1 MGFEVKVLADSLSA
15 SSSSRLTTLM
25 MTYPRIIHSEH
36 LRHRMFSFNA
46 ASSRAIP
53 VEKFIKQV
61 EEDPFIPIHWGAA
74 QKGMQAYGEIQ
85 DINEKYRFTGVC
97 HLPDDD
103 GNHASTMQSH
113 MSDSK
118 YCEELWLSGR
128 TSAVYYAKQLLAL
141 GLHKQIAN
149 RILEPWMWTTVICTG
164 TDGAWNNF
172 FALRCHPEAE
182 PHIQKLAYMTR
193 DVMRASW
200 PKILEVGDWHL
211 PLTGF
216 PGDEALSK
224 DDLIKVSAGR
234 CARVSY
240 LTAEGTRDVSQD
252 IALHDRLVSS
262 KHFSPTEHQAMCGLE
277 DSFFSNGGNFGQ
289 GWIQYRKTLQGEY
302 QCLST

>member
-61 EEDPFIPIHWGAA
+61 EEDPFVPIHWGAA
-74 QKGMQAYGEIQ
+74 QKGMQAYEVL
-85 DINEKYRFTGVC
+85 DWEAAKR
-97 HLPDDD
+97 
-103 GNHASTMQSH
+103 
-113 MSDSK
+113 
-118 YCEELWLSGR
+118 CECEW
-128 TSAVYYAKQLLAL
+128 LLARRGAVRTVRDML
-141 GLHKQIAN
+141 ACGLHKQIAN
-149 RILEPWMWTTVICTG
+149 RLLEPWMWTTVICTG

-262 KHFSPTEHQAMCGLE
+262 KHFSPTEHQAMCGVE

>member
-61 EEDPFIPIHWGAA
+61 EEDPFVPIHWGAA
-74 QKGMQAYGEIQ
+74 QKGMQAY
-85 DINEKYRFTGVC
+85 
-97 HLPDDD
+97 
-103 GNHASTMQSH
+103 
-113 MSDSK
+113 
-118 YCEELWLSGR
+118 EELDWMNSELCKCDWLEASVQ
-128 TSAVYYAKQLLAL
+128 AVIAVRNLLAR

-149 RILEPWMWTTVICTG
+149 RLLEPWMWTTVICTG

-302 QCLST
+302 QCS

>member
-15 SSSSRLTTLM
+15 SSNSRLTTLM

-61 EEDPFIPIHWGAA
+61 EEDPFVPIHWGAA
-74 QKGMQAYGEIQ
+74 QKGMQAYDVLSPE
-85 DINEKYRFTGVC
+85 DAAVC
-97 HLPDDD
+97 EMDWIFCRDESVSRVRSMLH
-103 GNHASTMQSH
+103 H
-113 MSDSK
+113 
-118 YCEELWLSGR
+118 
-128 TSAVYYAKQLLAL
+128 

-149 RILEPWMWTTVICTG
+149 RLLEPWMWTTVICTG
-164 TDGAWNNF
+164 TDGVWNNF

>member
-1 MGFEVKVLADSLSA
+1 LGFEVKVLADSLSTVNN
-15 SSSSRLTTLM
+15 SRLTTLM

-74 QKGMQAYGEIQ
+74 QKGMQAYDVLSPE
-85 DINEKYRFTGVC
+85 DAAVC
-97 HLPDDD
+97 EMD
-103 GNHASTMQSH
+103 
-113 MSDSK
+113 
-118 YCEELWLSGR
+118 WLFCRDESVSR
-128 TSAVYYAKQLLAL
+128 VRSMLHH

-149 RILEPWMWTTVICTG
+149 RILEPWMWTTVICSG
-164 TDGAWNNF
+164 VSGAWNNF

-182 PHIQKLAYMTR
+182 PHIQKLAYMSR
-193 DVMRASW
+193 DAMKASW
-200 PKILEVGDWHL
+200 PKLLEAGDWHL

-216 PGDEALSK
+216 PGDEVLSK

-262 KHFSPTEHQAMCGLE
+262 KHFSPTEHQAECSDLFPL
-277 DSFFSNGGNFGQ
+277 SGGNFGY
-289 GWIQYRKTLQGEY
+289 GWLQYRKTLMGEY
-302 QCLST
+302 QCS

>member
-1 MGFEVKVLADSLSA
+1 MGFEVKVLADSLSTV
-15 SSSSRLTTLM
+15 SNSRLTTLM

-74 QKGMQAYGEIQ
+74 QKGMQAYEVLSESDERECREAWLTARWACVSQ
-85 DINEKYRFTGVC
+85 AKYM
-97 HLPDDD
+97 LK
-103 GNHASTMQSH
+103 A
-113 MSDSK
+113 
-118 YCEELWLSGR
+118 
-128 TSAVYYAKQLLAL
+128 

-149 RILEPWMWTTVICTG
+149 RILEPWMWTTVICSG
-164 TDGAWNNF
+164 TSGAWNNF

-182 PHIQKLAYMTR
+182 PHIQKLAYMAR
-193 DVMRASW
+193 DCMKASW
-200 PKILEVGDWHL
+200 PKLLEVGDWHL

-216 PGDEALSK
+216 PGDETLSK
-224 DDLIKVSAGR
+224 EDLIKVSAGR

-252 IALHDRLVSS
+252 IALHDRLVAS
-262 KHFSPTEHQAMCGLE
+262 KHFSPTEHQAMCL
-277 DSFFSNGGNFGQ
+277 DALPSNAGNFEY
-289 GWIQYRKTLQGEY
+289 GWYQYRKSLLGEY
-302 QCLST
+302 QSSEN

>member
-1 MGFEVKVLADSLSA
+1 MGFEVKVLADSLSTVTN
-15 SSSSRLTTLM
+15 SRLTTLM

-74 QKGMQAYGEIQ
+74 QKGMQAYDVLSPE
-85 DINEKYRFTGVC
+85 DAAVC
-97 HLPDDD
+97 EMD
-103 GNHASTMQSH
+103 
-113 MSDSK
+113 
-118 YCEELWLSGR
+118 WLFCRDESVSR
-128 TSAVYYAKQLLAL
+128 VKSMLHH

-149 RILEPWMWTTVICTG
+149 RLLEPWMWTTVICTG
-164 TDGAWNNF
+164 PDGAWKNF

-193 DVMRASW
+193 DCMKASC
-200 PKILEVGDWHL
+200 PKLLEVGDWHL

-216 PGDEALSK
+216 PGDEALSQE
-224 DDLIKVSAGR
+224 DLIKVSAGR

-240 LTAEGTRDVSQD
+240 LTAEGSRDVSQD
-252 IALHDRLVSS
+252 IALHDRLVAS
-262 KHFSPTEHQAMCGLE
+262 KHFSPTEHQAMHGLE
-277 DSFFSNGGNFGQ
+277 DSFLSNGGNFGQ
-289 GWIQYRKTLQGEY
+289 GWIQYRKTLMGEY
-302 QCLST
+302 QCN

>member
-25 MTYPRIIHSEH
+25 MTYPRITHSEH
-36 LRHRMFSFNA
+36 LGHRMFSFNA

-61 EEDPFIPIHWGAA
+61 EEDPFVPIHWGAA
-74 QKGMQAYGEIQ
+74 QKGMQAYEVL
-85 DINEKYRFTGVC
+85 DWEAAKR
-97 HLPDDD
+97 
-103 GNHASTMQSH
+103 
-113 MSDSK
+113 
-118 YCEELWLSGR
+118 CECEW
-128 TSAVYYAKQLLAL
+128 LLARRGAVRTVRDML
-141 GLHKQIAN
+141 ACGLHKQIAN
-149 RILEPWMWTTVICTG
+149 RLLEPWMWTTVICTG

-262 KHFSPTEHQAMCGLE
+262 KHFSPTEHQAMCGVE